1 MRPTT
6 TVTAAKVSRSRF
18 RAKSQARLSTPSV
31 LLQKSLQ
38 WWIRDFACIVRDG
51 RRCDHRHNFEQVLF
65 FKTGFQKGGSIVVGQ
80 LAPLFDQLLGQ
91 SGKGG
96 VAFLFR

>member
-6 TVTAAKVSRSRF
+6 TVKPLKFRGRVSGLN
-18 RAKSQARLSTPSV
+18 SQARLSTPSV

-51 RRCDHRHNFEQVLF
+51 RRCDHGDNFKQVLL
-65 FKTGFQKGGSIVVGQ
+65 FKTGFQKGRYIIVGQ
-80 LAPLFDQLLGQ
+80 LAPLFDQLLSQ
-91 SGKGG
+91 SGEGG
-96 VAFLFR
+96 VAFLSR